1 MVRKGVIVSLNSDD
15 AELMR
20 RLNTEAAKTM
30 KYGGLNENEALSLV
44 TINPAK
50 QLGIE
55 KRVGSIEAGKDA
67 DLVIYDKHPL
77 SNYAKVQKVFIDG
90 EIYFDRDTAM
100 SEQAAKEARKKA
112 LLEKQRKDQPRRGGM
127 ERRPQ

>member
-1 MVRKGVIVSLNSDD
+1 VLVSLNSDD

-30 KYGGLNENEALSLV
+30 KYGGLNETEALSLV

-50 QLGIE
+50 QLGID

-67 DLVIYDKHPL
+67 DIVIYDRHPL
-77 SNYAKVQKVFIDG
+77 SNFAKVQKVLIDG
-90 EIYFDRDTAM
+90 QVYFDRDTDVSERAM
-100 SEQAAKEARKKA
+100 KDAKKKA
-112 LLEKQRKDQPRRGGM
+112 LLEKQKEQKKSFGGRRT
-127 ERRPQ
+127 P